1 MTATKFHG
9 KCRYCEMKRPFKAIL
24 PLLIFLA
31 ASPASGVIVAGTN
44 GTGNNNSTQ
53 GGLDDYLDTT
63 AYAPFPYW
71 DNLVRTQNTSG
82 VYLGYNPSTQRGW
95 VLGANHVA
103 APTTIKVAG
112 NTYSVEGSPIQV
124 GSSDLRL
131 YRIGGGVSDPAL
143 PSLPTIPLASVA
155 ATSGEF
161 LLMFGRAFTND
172 IAAPYDWEAPGPSD
186 ANGMRWATNTVEGNY
201 LVNLGTND
209 APNFQPYV
217 VTDFDGTNDL
227 GATAYDGQ
235 GANGDSGGGMFI
247 YRGGQWVLSGIA
259 HFVDDGPDFL
269 EAVATGDNVVNP
281 SQYGDFTAYTD
292 VRSHILSINGFTGT
306 LIPEPASTMLLL
318 AACGICLLR
327 RRADG

>member
-1 MTATKFHG
+1 
-9 KCRYCEMKRPFKAIL
+9 MKNSFRSVF
-24 PLLIFLA
+24 PLLTLLA
-31 ASPASGVIVAGTN
+31 ASPASAVIVAGTN
-44 GTGNNNSTQ
+44 GSGNNNSTEI
-53 GGLDDYLDTT
+53 GLNTYLGAT

-95 VLGANHVA
+95 VLGANHVS
-103 APTTIKVAG
+103 APTSITVAG
-112 NTYSVEGSPIQV
+112 NPYSVDGSPIQI

-131 YRIGGGVSDPAL
+131 YRIGGGVSDPPL

-172 IAAPYDWEAPGPSD
+172 TTAPYDWVAPGASE

-201 LVNLGTND
+201 LVNLGTNQ
-209 APNFQPYV
+209 APNNQLYV
-217 VTDFDGTNDL
+217 VTDFDGPSGL

-247 YRGGQWVLSGIA
+247 YRGGQWVLAGIA

-269 EAVATGDNVVNP
+269 EAVATGDGDDDP
-281 SQYGDFTAYTD
+281 SEFGDFTAYTD
-292 VRSHILSINGFTGT
+292 VKVYSSTIQGITGT
-306 LIPEPASTMLLL
+306 LVPEPSTSGLLVGMVL
-318 AACGICLLR
+318 IFVGR
-327 RRADG
+327 RRRH